1 MIGAF
6 FVELGGKYIATYLS
20 RPLEVYITKSELQCM
35 IFFLINQ
42 EMGERVSQD
51 EKQTMNNNNKK
62 TLNVLQIHK
71 GGWKKKH

>member
-35 IFFLINQ
+35 KIFFLINQ

-51 EKQTMNNNNKK
+51 EKQTMNNN
-62 TLNVLQIHK
+62 
-71 GGWKKKH
+71 KKKP